1 MNQAGAFGMPP
12 KTLRQATAAGLAIGV
27 VYTLSPLTV
36 WFAAGIVPLVLLAAR
51 NLDADERRFV
61 TRLLVVAVALRV
73 IAVAGLFVLTD
84 HSTVP
89 FGSFFGD
96 EDYFIR
102 RGLWLRNVA
111 LGIPIQ
117 GLDLESAFQ
126 AFNASSYL
134 YLLALVQL
142 LVGPAP
148 YGLHLLGILFYILA
162 AVVFFRLVRTTLG
175 RTPALFGLTTLLF
188 VPSLFAWS
196 VSALKEPLF
205 VLVSSLSFVLA
216 VRLVRGP
223 SLGSRVLTL
232 AAFLALAAVL
242 ETIRGGGAAL
252 SLFGVIAGL
261 LIGFLA
267 TRPRLMLPAL
277 VTASILAGALLG
289 RPAVQLRAYTAIQAA
304 ARQHWGHVV
313 VSPGYAY
320 QLLDERFYPDLNEIS
335 DLRLGE
341 TARFIARA
349 ALSYVAVPLPWKAQS
364 RAALAYLP
372 EQIVWYIL
380 AVLVP
385 IGLPSA
391 FRRDPIVTGLFL
403 GHAIVIGAAVAL
415 FGGNV
420 GTLVRHRGLAL
431 PYLVWLSA
439 IGACQVL
446 SSLQGGEPPRPA
458 ASAATSAHT
467 VRST

>member
-1 MNQAGAFGMPP
+1 MNR
-12 KTLRQATAAGLAIGV
+12 KILWQATAAGVAIGV
-27 VYTLSPLTV
+27 VYALSPLTV
-36 WFAAGIVPLVLLAAR
+36 WFAVGIVPLVVLAAR
-51 NLDADERRFV
+51 NLDPDERRFV
-61 TRLLVVAVALRV
+61 TRLLIVAIALRV
-73 IAVAGLFVLTD
+73 VVVAGLFALTD
-84 HSTVP
+84 HSVVP

-102 RGLWLRNVA
+102 RGLWLRNLA

-126 AFNASSYL
+126 AFNASSHL
-134 YLLALVQL
+134 YLLALIQL

-148 YGLHLLGILFYILA
+148 YGLHLVGILFYVLA
-162 AVVFFRLVRTTLG
+162 AVVLYRLVRTTLG
-175 RTPALFGLTTLLF
+175 RTPALLGLTTLLF

-205 VLVSSLSFVLA
+205 VLVSALSFVLA
-216 VRLVRGP
+216 VRLVRAP
-223 SLGSRVLTL
+223 SLGIRVLTL
-232 AAFLALAAVL
+232 GAVLALAAVL
-242 ETIRGGGAAL
+242 ETIRQGGAAL
-252 SLFGVIAGL
+252 SIFGVIAGL

-267 TRPRLMLPAL
+267 TRPRLMLSAL
-277 VTASILAGALLG
+277 VAASVLAGALLG
-289 RPAVQLRAYTAIQAA
+289 RPEIQLRTYTAIQAA

-320 QLLDERFYPDLNEIS
+320 QLLDDRFYPDLNEIS
-335 DLRLGE
+335 DLKLGE
-341 TARFIARA
+341 TARFLARA
-349 ALSYVAVPLPWKAQS
+349 AISYVTVPLPWKAQS

-372 EQIVWYIL
+372 EQITWYIL

-391 FRRDPIVTGLFL
+391 FRRDPMVAGLLL
-403 GHAIVIGAAVAL
+403 GHALVIAAAVAF

-420 GTLVRHRGLAL
+420 GTLVRHRSLAL

-439 IGACQVL
+439 IGACHVL
-446 SSLQGGEPPRPA
+446 SSLRGGEPARPA
-458 ASAATSAHT
+458 ASAAHPALIQ
-467 VRST
+467 

>member
-1 MNQAGAFGMPP
+1 MNR
-12 KTLRQATAAGLAIGV
+12 KILWQATAAGVAIGV
-27 VYTLSPLTV
+27 VYALSPLTV
-36 WFAAGIVPLVLLAAR
+36 WFAVGIVPLVVLAAR
-51 NLDADERRFV
+51 NLDPDERRFV
-61 TRLLVVAVALRV
+61 TRLLIVAIALRV
-73 IAVAGLFVLTD
+73 VVVAGLFALTD
-84 HSTVP
+84 HSVVP

-102 RGLWLRNVA
+102 RGLWLRNLA

-126 AFNASSYL
+126 AFNASSHL
-134 YLLALVQL
+134 HLLALIQL

-148 YGLHLLGILFYILA
+148 YGLHLVGILFYVLA
-162 AVVFFRLVRTTLG
+162 AVVLYRLVRTTLG
-175 RTPALFGLTTLLF
+175 RTPALLGLTTLLF

-205 VLVSSLSFVLA
+205 VLVSALSFVLA
-216 VRLVRGP
+216 VRLVRAP
-223 SLGSRVLTL
+223 SLGIRVLTL
-232 AAFLALAAVL
+232 GAVLALAAVL
-242 ETIRGGGAAL
+242 ETIRQGGAAL

-267 TRPRLMLPAL
+267 TRPRLMLSAL
-277 VTASILAGALLG
+277 VAASVLAGALLG
-289 RPAVQLRAYTAIQAA
+289 RPEIQLRTYTAIQAA

-320 QLLDERFYPDLNEIS
+320 QLLDDRFYPDLNEIS
-335 DLRLGE
+335 DLKLGE
-341 TARFIARA
+341 TARFLARA
-349 ALSYVAVPLPWKAQS
+349 AISYVTVPLPWKAQS

-372 EQIVWYIL
+372 EQITWYIL

-391 FRRDPIVTGLFL
+391 FRRDPMVAGLLL
-403 GHAIVIGAAVAL
+403 GHALVIAAAVAF

-420 GTLVRHRGLAL
+420 GTLVRHRSLAL

-439 IGACQVL
+439 IGACHVL
-446 SSLQGGEPPRPA
+446 SSLRGGEPARPA
-458 ASAATSAHT
+458 ASAAHPALIQ
-467 VRST
+467 

>member
-1 MNQAGAFGMPP
+1 VNRKM
-12 KTLRQATAAGLAIGV
+12 LRQATAAGVAIGV
-27 VYTLSPLTV
+27 VYALSPLTV
-36 WFAAGIVPLVLLAAR
+36 WFAVGIVPLVVLAAR
-51 NLDADERRFV
+51 NLDPDERRFV
-61 TRLLVVAVALRV
+61 TRLLIVAIALRV
-73 IAVAGLFVLTD
+73 VVVAGLFALTD
-84 HSTVP
+84 HSVVP

-102 RGLWLRNVA
+102 RGLWLRNLA

-126 AFNASSYL
+126 AFNASSHL
-134 YLLALVQL
+134 YLLALIQL

-148 YGLHLLGILFYILA
+148 YGLHLVGILFYVLA
-162 AVVFFRLVRTTLG
+162 AVVLYRLVRTTLG
-175 RTPALFGLTTLLF
+175 RTPALLGLTTLLF

-205 VLVSSLSFVLA
+205 VLVSALSFVLA
-216 VRLVRGP
+216 VRLVRAP
-223 SLGSRVLTL
+223 SLGIRVLTL
-232 AAFLALAAVL
+232 GAVLALAAVL
-242 ETIRGGGAAL
+242 ETIRQGGAAL

-267 TRPRLMLPAL
+267 TRPRLMLSAL
-277 VTASILAGALLG
+277 VAASVLAGALLG
-289 RPAVQLRAYTAIQAA
+289 RPEIQLRTYTAIQAA

-320 QLLDERFYPDLNEIS
+320 QLLDDRFYPDLNEIS
-335 DLRLGE
+335 DLKLGE
-341 TARFIARA
+341 TARFLARA
-349 ALSYVAVPLPWKAQS
+349 AISYVTVPLPWKAQS
-364 RAALAYLP
+364 RAALVYLP
-372 EQIVWYIL
+372 EQITWYIL

-391 FRRDPIVTGLFL
+391 FRRDPMVAGLLL
-403 GHAIVIGAAVAL
+403 GHALVIAAAVAF

-420 GTLVRHRGLAL
+420 GTLVRHRSLAL

-439 IGACQVL
+439 IGACHVL
-446 SSLQGGEPPRPA
+446 SSLRGGEPARPA
-458 ASAATSAHT
+458 ASAAHPALIQ
-467 VRST
+467 